1 MKRRE
6 FIAGL
11 GGAAAVGARGA
22 WGQQNGR
29 VRRIGVLSGVAEGDP
44 NIWLATFEQ
53 ELARLGWTQ
62 GRNAQIEVRWS
73 SGET

>member
-1 MKRRE
+1 MRRRD

-11 GGAAAVGARGA
+11 GGAAVVGSRGA
-22 WGQQNGR
+22 LGQQNGR